1 MVSLGFI
8 YGFFRVHL
16 GLHVGFLIRIS
27 LGFLWVSPPR
37 VSLGFHLGY
46 KQNRIKQK
54 NMKNK
59 ETVKTGSK
67 EAKEQEVD
75 SKNTWLKKRKS
86 RIVEVERHGSTKAE
100 KQGKQRSRKA
110 KKQEKQKAEKQ
121 RSRKSKEAM

>member
-27 LGFLWVSPPR
+27 LGVLWVSPR

-46 KQNRIKQK
+46 KQNRIKK
-54 NMKNK
+54 MKNT

-67 EAKEQEVD
+67 EAKEQEVEQQ
-75 SKNTWLKKRKS
+75 KHMTEEKKK
-86 RIVEVERHGSTKAE
+86 
-100 KQGKQRSRKA
+100 
-110 KKQEKQKAEKQ
+110 
-121 RSRKSKEAM
+121 